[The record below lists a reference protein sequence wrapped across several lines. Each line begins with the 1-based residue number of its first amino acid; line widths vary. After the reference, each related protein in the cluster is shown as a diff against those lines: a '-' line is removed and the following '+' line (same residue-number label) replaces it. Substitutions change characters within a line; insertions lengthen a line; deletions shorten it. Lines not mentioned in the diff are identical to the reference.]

1 MWKNLRNFALKRVI
15 FTVIFMKNFT
25 FIRRNSRK
33 KSVLSHISDKKF
45 FEKIK
50 SDTKAGDLSTI
61 RMHVKLHG
69 TTTGCT
75 RVDKLPMVCPLA
87 RIAKSKDG
95 ALEVKECNGLAWL
108 HVDGLKEWAEIEDIK
123 KRVRGLPMTYAAFA
137 GMDGRSVEILVAATT
152 QDDVMPK
159 GEHDITKFCIAAY
172 KMACD
177 AYSNMLPATIGM
189 VEVNARS
196 AMMMPLDHEPYY
208 NPTASPMRL
217 SSDYRFA
224 SAMMETSA
232 AEEKNVRDKAE
243 RMGKRAKV
251 IKDLIEFLEKRY
263 DFRYDIILK
272 RSEYLDTGDLTMKWK
287 PVDDRVLNSMTTQAM
302 MHGLDVRDKD
312 VKRIVMSTIIDEYDA
327 AKEYLSN
334 KYVKWDQKTDH
345 IGMLAQRV
353 KCDVPQWVE
362 WFRKWFL
369 SMVAQWLEMNTE
381 HGNSTVPLLISG
393 QGYNKSTFCRMI
405 LPQELRKYYNDN
417 LQPSNKVQM
426 LSALHQYLLVNLDE
440 FNQISPRLQ
449 EGFVKNMLQ
458 LVSVKG
464 RRTYGKNEEEFRRTA
479 SFIATTNETSV
490 LVDPT
495 GSRRFIGIE
504 LTEPIDV
511 SGQINY
517 EQLYGQALWLLEQ
530 GEQYW
535 FGPEEE
541 AEIMEHNKQ
550 YAVVPP
556 VVQLFL
562 EHFEIV
568 DTEAEGDW
576 TSPTAIYEYLRPL
589 AGAGMD
595 LNSVKQ
601 LGRYLAPLF
610 GPHNKKR
617 GHNQILYL
625 VRKKSLNS

>member
-1 MWKNLRNFALKRVI
+1 
-15 FTVIFMKNFT
+15 MKNFT
-25 FIRRNSRK
+25 LIRK
-33 KSVLSHISDKKF
+33 KSRGGYAVTQMSGDKF
-45 FEKIK
+45 FEKMTH
-50 SDTKAGDLSTI
+50 DTKSGDVNSVRL
-61 RMHVKLHG
+61 HVKLHG
-69 TTTGCT
+69 TTEGCT
-75 RVDKLPMVCPLA
+75 KVNKLPMVYPLA
-87 RIAKSKDG
+87 KIVKTEDG
-95 ALEVKECNGLAWL
+95 TLEVQTCNGLAWL
-108 HVDGLKEWAEIEDIK
+108 HVSGFKHWPDIEAVK
-123 KRVRGLPMTYAAFA
+123 KRVQGLPTTYAAFA
-137 GMDGRSVEILVAATT
+137 GADGKSVEILVAVTT
-152 QDDVMPK
+152 QDGVMPK

-172 KMACD
+172 KKACD
-177 AYSNMLPATIGM
+177 VYGNMLLATMEAI
-189 VEVNARS
+189 EVNAQN
-196 AMMMPLDHEPYY
+196 AMMMPLDIEPYY
-208 NPTASPMRL
+208 NPAASPLRL
-217 SSDYRFA
+217 SSDYLFA
-224 SAMMETSA
+224 STTMEPSV
-232 AEEKNVRDKAE
+232 AEDRRVRSMAE
-243 RMGKRAKV
+243 RMGNRAKV

-405 LPQELRKYYNDN
+405 LPKELRKYYNDN

-495 GSRRFIGIE
+495 GSRRFIGVE

-568 DTEAEGDW
+568 DKEEDGEWIT
-576 TSPTAIYEYLRPL
+576 PTAIYEYLRPL

-601 LGRYLAPLF
+601 LGRYLVPLF
-610 GPHNKKR
+610 GSHNRKR
-617 GHNQILYL
+617 GHNQMLYL